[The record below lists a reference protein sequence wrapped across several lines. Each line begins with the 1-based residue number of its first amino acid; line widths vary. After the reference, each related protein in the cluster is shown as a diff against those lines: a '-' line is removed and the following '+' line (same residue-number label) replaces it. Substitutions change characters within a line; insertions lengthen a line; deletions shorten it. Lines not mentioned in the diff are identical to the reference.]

1 MIGRLKGRLLR
12 SKPNEVTVDVHGIG
26 FLVSIPFS
34 TYSSIAHLEEADLF
48 IHTHVREDQIR
59 LFGFSSEQEKDL
71 FEILLHISGIGPSIA
86 LSILSGIDAER
97 LYDAVF
103 SGNSA
108 SLVKIP
114 GIGKSKA
121 EKLIFELK
129 RIFEKRGISERP
141 RSAGT
146 ITIDAIE
153 ALITL
158 GFNETLASRAV
169 EKVYRENPDTPLEIL
184 VKKAL
189 GILSE

>member
-1 MIGRLKGRLLR
+1 MIGRLRGRLLR
-12 SKPNEVTVDVHGIG
+12 IKPNEVTIDIHGIG
-26 FLVSIPFS
+26 FLVSVPFS

-71 FEILLHISGIGPSIA
+71 FEILIQISGIGPSIA
-86 LSILSGIDAER
+86 LSILSGIDPER

-129 RIFEKRGISERP
+129 RIFDRHGISER
-141 RSAGT
+141 RSPLGT
-146 ITIDAIE
+146 TTNDAIDA
-153 ALITL
+153 LISL
-158 GFNETLASRAV
+158 GFSESVASQTVDKA
-169 EKVYRENPDTPLEIL
+169 YRENPDASLESL

>member
-12 SKPNEVTVDVHGIG
+12 TKPNEVTIDVHGIG
-26 FLVSIPFS
+26 FLVSVPFS
-34 TYSSIAHLEEADLF
+34 TYRSIAHLEEADLF

-71 FEILLHISGIGPSIA
+71 FEVLLLVNGIGPSVA
-86 LSILSGIDAER
+86 LSILSGIDADG

-103 SGNSA
+103 SGNSD

-129 RIFEKRGISERP
+129 RILGKRGISERHNLKE
-141 RSAGT
+141 T
-146 ITIDAIE
+146 ITIDATE
-153 ALITL
+153 ALISL
-158 GFNETLASRAV
+158 GFNESKASQAV
-169 EKVYRENPDTPLEIL
+169 DRVYRENPDVPIEKL

-189 GILSE
+189 QNLSE

>member
-1 MIGRLKGRLLR
+1 MIGRLRGRLLR
-12 SKPNEVTVDVHGIG
+12 IKPNEVTIDIHGIG
-26 FLVSIPFS
+26 FLVSVPFS

-71 FEILLHISGIGPSIA
+71 FEILIQISGIGPSIA
-86 LSILSGIDAER
+86 LSILSGIDPER

-129 RIFEKRGISERP
+129 RIFERHGISEN
-141 RSAGT
+141 RSLRGT
-146 ITIDAIE
+146 ITNDATD
-153 ALITL
+153 ALISL
-158 GFNETLASRAV
+158 GFSESVASQTVDKAFRG
-169 EKVYRENPDTPLEIL
+169 NPDASLESL
-184 VKKAL
+184 VKKSL